1 MKSQL
6 NYHVMSGFYKY
17 LIISNLNLIIQFHQ
31 NDLTFEGIKK
41 LKQTIIND
49 SKYNPEYN
57 VIIDLRLADVKMT
70 PNELQRYGNWVQD
83 ILNDTKK
90 NMALLT
96 SNPNQVTSAT
106 LYRLNDN
113 FTNLNYEVFSTMEAA
128 LRHIDIDISNMQFIE
143 TEIDKLK
150 EEV

>member
-1 MKSQL
+1 
-6 NYHVMSGFYKY
+6 MSGFYKY

>member
-1 MKSQL
+1 M
-6 NYHVMSGFYKY
+6 
-17 LIISNLNLIIQFHQ
+17 
-31 NDLTFEGIKK
+31 
-41 LKQTIIND
+41 KQTIIND